1 MKKTSQTK
9 KSKSNSIRKPLF
21 THHSPKEGDALAV
34 IRDASNGKEYYLSMI
49 DSFVI
54 EKIEYVVMYNYE
66 PDDGNH
72 PDPELVIMRTEY
84 AKNGDQYF
92 YSIKNESELEAAFT
106 VFMRR
111 YAANV
116 KDKKPKNVPGM
127 RPPKISEDRL

>member
-1 MKKTSQTK
+1 MKMKKTTQTK
-9 KSKSNSIRKPLF
+9 KTKSKIASNART

-49 DSFVI
+49 DTFSI
-54 EKIEYVVMYNYE
+54 ENIEYVVMYNYE

-72 PDPELVIMRTEY
+72 ADPELVIMRTEY

-111 YAANV
+111 YASDKSARKVRSAPKARPRNV
-116 KDKKPKNVPGM
+116 EE
-127 RPPKISEDRL
+127 S